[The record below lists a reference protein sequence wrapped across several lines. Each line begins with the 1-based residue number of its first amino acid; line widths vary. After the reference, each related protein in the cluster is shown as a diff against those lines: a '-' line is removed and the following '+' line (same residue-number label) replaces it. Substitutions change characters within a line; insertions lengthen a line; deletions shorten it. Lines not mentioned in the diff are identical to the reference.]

1 MDPQDHM
8 SNEVTAEEY
17 PAVVAQY
24 QQMVADRDYTIATLR
39 VKLAKA
45 NARLQLERED
55 KEKAQSEAETLR
67 GALNIHTEDSD
78 TEVPDITSM

>member
-8 SNEVTAEEY
+8 SNEITAEEY

-24 QQMVADRDYTIATLR
+24 QQMVADRDYTIATIR
-39 VKLAKA
+39 VKLMKA
-45 NARLQLERED
+45 NARLQLEKEE

-67 GALNIHTEDSD
+67 GVLNVRTEEPQEP
-78 TEVPDITSM
+78 TLAEA